1 MEERERIKQELLE
14 ELKEKYQLVP
24 IKSKQFSVADIF
36 EEYDDEICK
45 KMHIE
50 NNYSN
55 RQSIE
60 QSIRKVVA
68 MHFGVSK
75 IKDLDAEKRNEY
87 RIELDRFIKKYILFD
102 KICPFED

>member
-1 MEERERIKQELLE
+1 MEEREKIKQELLK

-24 IKSKQFSVADIF
+24 IKAKQFSVADIF
-36 EEYDDEICK
+36 EKYNDEICK
-45 KMHIE
+45 KIHIE
-50 NNYSN
+50 NNFSN

-60 QSIRKVVA
+60 QAIRKVVA

-75 IKDLDAEKRNEY
+75 IKDLDTEKRNEY
-87 RIELDRFIKKYILFD
+87 RIELERVIKEYILFD